1 MIPTARALS
10 RRGFLGGLA
19 AACAAAL
26 VPRPIARAV
35 VALPEP
41 QRHVLDLSS
50 FDAMLKEYYRPEM
63 VAAAVSPP
71 PLFLNL
77 KKSAPM
83 LSRHPGYNGR
93 FVIPGDDE

>member
-1 MIPTARALS
+1 MIPPARALS

-63 VAAAVSPP
+63 VAAAQ
-71 PLFLNL
+71 
-77 KKSAPM
+77 APRPSLAM
-83 LSRHPGYNGR
+83 LCRHPGYNAR
-93 FVIPGDDE
+93 FVMPGDDE

>member
-50 FDAMLKEYYRPEM
+50 FDAMLKEYYTSDFVLEMLGPRPSLAM
-63 VAAAVSPP
+63 
-71 PLFLNL
+71 L
-77 KKSAPM
+77 KARP
-83 LSRHPGYNGR
+83 R
-93 FVIPGDDE
+93 